1 LLTRHRELVW
11 SLVSRDVKSRYKQA
25 ALGVLWAILVPLA
38 MMLVFSLVLSQFIP
52 SPDPRVPYG
61 IFVFSGLLPWNF
73 LASSL
78 TFGSM
83 SLVGNSSILKKIA
96 MPREVF
102 PISAVL
108 AGLVDLVLGLGVLVV
123 LMVVLGIRP
132 GPGLLALPVVLL
144 LELVLATGVALLL
157 STANLFF
164 RDVRHVL
171 PVLTILWMFMTPVVY
186 PVSKLGG
193 RAQILLSYNPA
204 TFIVDTFRSA
214 LLDLPLPGP
223 GEWVKATAMAL
234 GMLAVGWLVFRR
246 CEPAF
251 AEIV

>member
-1 LLTRHRELVW
+1 MLTRHRELVW

-96 MPREVF
+96 MPREV
-102 PISAVL
+102 
-108 AGLVDLVLGLGVLVV
+108 
-123 LMVVLGIRP
+123 
-132 GPGLLALPVVLL
+132 
-144 LELVLATGVALLL
+144 
-157 STANLFF
+157 
-164 RDVRHVL
+164 
-171 PVLTILWMFMTPVVY
+171 
-186 PVSKLGG
+186 
-193 RAQILLSYNPA
+193 
-204 TFIVDTFRSA
+204 
-214 LLDLPLPGP
+214 
-223 GEWVKATAMAL
+223 
-234 GMLAVGWLVFRR
+234 
-246 CEPAF
+246 
-251 AEIV
+251 